1 MAPIRVACRRHDWSN
16 ALFDGRV
23 ATPSLTFQP
32 EAHLRLDALLGDPP
46 RVDFMEIGLV
56 THVQQ
61 RIAGTP
67 IRALPVFLRAAF
79 RHSYIFVNAAAGIAK
94 PADLEG
100 RRVGTRY
107 DMTANLWA
115 RALLQHQYGVRLERI
130 GWVEGRDPRELCAQ
144 LEAGA
149 IDALVHP
156 DVIPTKLLASGTVR
170 RLFADPRAES
180 RAYYRTTKV
189 VPVMNAIAFR
199 TADLERR
206 PEAVAEVYGAFLRA
220 KALGLEAMQ
229 DVRDSGLLWNQ
240 EALEAQIALL
250 GLDPVPFS
258 VAGMR
263 PTLEA
268 LVRHGVEQ
276 GVFVRSIGLDEL
288 FYEPAG

>member
-61 RIAGTP
+61 RIAHADSSAA
-67 IRALPVFLRAAF
+67 RLPAGGVPVLVQ
-79 RHSYIFVNAAAGIAK
+79 IFVNAAAGIAK

-115 RALLQHQYGVRLERI
+115 RELLQHQYGVRLERI
-130 GWVEGRDPRELCAQ
+130 GWVEVGIRASRAQ

-156 DVIPTKLLASGTVR
+156 DVIPTKSAGERHGAAAVR
-170 RLFADPRAES
+170 RPARGVRRAD
-180 RAYYRTTKV
+180 YRTTKV

-229 DVRDSGLLWNQ
+229 DVRDSGLLCES

-250 GLDPVPFS
+250 GLDPSRFRWR
-258 VAGMR
+258 G
-263 PTLEA
+263 
-268 LVRHGVEQ
+268 
-276 GVFVRSIGLDEL
+276 
-288 FYEPAG
+288 